1 MLLDSWIQTARSLAA
16 SDLHAEP
23 GMPLTVR
30 VRGQLRMVGAPLPA
44 TVLSQAVRELLSDD
58 DEAVFRE
65 RQSLDFSRTVGGV
78 RCRLHVLRSA
88 RGVGLAVRLLTSFQA
103 SLRKLNLHP
112 DLAKLVQHRHGLIL
126 LSGPTGS
133 GKSSTLAAL
142 IQEINT
148 TECRHI
154 ITVESP
160 IEYAFASQKSLIR
173 QREVGRDTPSFEQ
186 ALLDALRENPDVLM
200 IGEMR
205 DPETMRLVLN
215 AAETGHL
222 VLATV
227 HSSSVG
233 EALAR
238 MVSAFPADV
247 QNGMAAQLADALVA
261 VIGQRLTVRGPGE
274 RLVPELEIL
283 LATTAA
289 RATIRQGQF
298 GKIQS
303 VLESGGLDGCWT
315 LARYR
320 DWLDRR
326 TDFYVPTDHETEP
339 PAELPPVPAGERA
352 PLPTR
357 KPSQQPEHGK
367 VPRGEAGVL
376 VLDDEDDPMA
386 IVRALERRS

>member
-1 MLLDSWIQTARSLAA
+1 MLIDTWIQIARQQNA
-16 SDLHAEP
+16 SDLHVEP
-23 GMPLTVR
+23 GMPLAVR
-30 VRGQLRMVGAPLPA
+30 VRGQLRMVGAPIAAA
-44 TVLSQAVRELLSDD
+44 TIAQGVRELLSDD
-58 DEAVFRE
+58 DQAVFRE
-65 RQSLDFSRTVGGV
+65 RHSLDFSRTIGGL
-78 RCRLHVLRSA
+78 RCRVHVLRSA
-88 RGVGLAVRLLTSFQA
+88 RGVGLAVRLLTAFQA

-126 LSGPTGS
+126 ISGPTGS

-148 TECRHI
+148 TESRHI
-154 ITVESP
+154 VTVESP
-160 IEYAFASQKSLIR
+160 IEYALVSQKSLIR

-186 ALLDALRENPDVLM
+186 ALVDAMRQNPDVLM
-200 IGEMR
+200 VGEMR

-227 HSSSVG
+227 HSSTVG

-238 MVSAFPADV
+238 LVSAFAPDI

-261 VIGQRLTVRGPGE
+261 VVGQRLVARGPGD

-283 LATTAA
+283 LANTAA

-298 GKIQS
+298 SKIQS

-315 LARYR
+315 LSRYR
-320 DWLDRR
+320 DWLGRR
-326 TDFYVPTDHETEP
+326 TDFYVATDNETEP
-339 PAELPPVPAGERA
+339 AADLPPPPARDRPPMPARA
-352 PLPTR
+352 ANAP
-357 KPSQQPEHGK
+357 G
-367 VPRGEAGVL
+367 PRGDAGVL
-376 VLDDEDDPMA
+376 VLDDEDDPLA
-386 IVRALERRS
+386 IIRALEGRGRS

>member
-1 MLLDSWIQTARSLAA
+1 MLIDTWIQIARQQNA
-16 SDLHAEP
+16 SDLHVEP
-23 GMPLTVR
+23 GMPLAVR
-30 VRGQLRMVGAPLPA
+30 VRGQLRMVGAPIAAA
-44 TVLSQAVRELLSDD
+44 TIAQGVRELLSDD
-58 DEAVFRE
+58 DQAVFRE
-65 RQSLDFSRTVGGV
+65 RHSLDFSRTIGGL
-78 RCRLHVLRSA
+78 RCRVHVLRSA
-88 RGVGLAVRLLTSFQA
+88 RGVGLAVRLLTAFQA

-126 LSGPTGS
+126 ISGPTGS

-148 TECRHI
+148 TESRHI
-154 ITVESP
+154 VTVESP
-160 IEYAFASQKSLIR
+160 IEYALVSQKSLIR

-186 ALLDALRENPDVLM
+186 ALVDAMRQNPDVLM
-200 IGEMR
+200 VGEMR

-227 HSSSVG
+227 HSSTVG

-238 MVSAFPADV
+238 LVSAFAPDI

-261 VIGQRLTVRGPGE
+261 VVGQRLVARGPGD

-283 LATTAA
+283 LANTAA

-298 GKIQS
+298 SKIQS

-315 LARYR
+315 LSRYR
-320 DWLDRR
+320 DWLGRR
-326 TDFYVPTDHETEP
+326 TDFYVATDNETEP
-339 PAELPPVPAGERA
+339 AADLPPPPARDRPPMPARA
-352 PLPTR
+352 ANAP
-357 KPSQQPEHGK
+357 
-367 VPRGEAGVL
+367 VPRGDAGVL
-376 VLDDEDDPMA
+376 VLDDEDDPLA
-386 IVRALERRS
+386 IAELIAATSCLAT

>member
-1 MLLDSWIQTARSLAA
+1 MLIDTWIQIARQQNA
-16 SDLHAEP
+16 SDLHVEP
-23 GMPLTVR
+23 GMPLAVR
-30 VRGQLRMVGAPLPA
+30 VRGQLRMVGAPIAAA
-44 TVLSQAVRELLSDD
+44 TIAQGVRELLSDD
-58 DEAVFRE
+58 DQAVFRE
-65 RQSLDFSRTVGGV
+65 RHSLDFSRTIGGL
-78 RCRLHVLRSA
+78 RCRVHVLRSA
-88 RGVGLAVRLLTSFQA
+88 RGVGLAVRLLTAFQA

-126 LSGPTGS
+126 ISGPTGS

-148 TECRHI
+148 TESRHI
-154 ITVESP
+154 VTVESP
-160 IEYAFASQKSLIR
+160 IEYALVSQKSLIR

-186 ALLDALRENPDVLM
+186 ALVDAMRQNPDVLM
-200 IGEMR
+200 VGEMR

-227 HSSSVG
+227 HSSTVG

-238 MVSAFPADV
+238 LVSAFAPDI

-261 VIGQRLTVRGPGE
+261 VVGQRLVARGPGD

-283 LATTAA
+283 LANTAA

-298 GKIQS
+298 SKIQS

-315 LARYR
+315 LSRYR
-320 DWLDRR
+320 DWLGRR
-326 TDFYVPTDHETEP
+326 TDFYVATDNESEPAADLPPP
-339 PAELPPVPAGERA
+339 PARDRPPMPARA
-352 PLPTR
+352 ANAP
-357 KPSQQPEHGK
+357 
-367 VPRGEAGVL
+367 VPRGDAGVL
-376 VLDDEDDPMA
+376 VLDDEDDPLA
-386 IVRALERRS
+386 IIRALEGRGRS

>member
-1 MLLDSWIQTARSLAA
+1 MLIDAWIQTAKTHNA
-16 SDLHAEP
+16 SDLHVEP
-23 GMPLTVR
+23 GMPLAVR
-30 VRGQLRMVGAPLPA
+30 VRGQLRMIGAPVTAA
-44 TVLSQAVRELLSDD
+44 TIAEAVRELLT
-58 DEAVFRE
+58 DEDQAVLRE
-65 RQSLDFSRTVGGV
+65 RHSLDFSRTVGGL

-88 RGVGLAVRLLTSFQA
+88 RGLGLAVRLLTSFQA

-126 LSGPTGS
+126 ISGPTGS

-148 TECRHI
+148 TEARHI

-160 IEYAFASQKSLIR
+160 IEYALVSQKSLIR

-186 ALLDALRENPDVLM
+186 ALVDAMRQNPDVLM
-200 IGEMR
+200 VGEMR

-227 HSSSVG
+227 HSATVG
-233 EALAR
+233 EAVAR
-238 MVSAFPADV
+238 MVSAFPADI
-247 QNGMAAQLADALVA
+247 QTGMAAQLADALVA
-261 VIGQRLTVRGPGE
+261 VIGQRLVARGVGD

-283 LATTAA
+283 LANTAA
-289 RATIRQGQF
+289 RSTIRQGQF
-298 GKIQS
+298 GKLQS

-320 DWLDRR
+320 DWLTRR
-326 TDFYVPTDHETEP
+326 TDFYVPNDAEP
-339 PAELPPVPAGERA
+339 EPAAELPPPPPRDRPPAPARATSVP
-352 PLPTR
+352 
-357 KPSQQPEHGK
+357 
-367 VPRGEAGVL
+367 VPRGDPNVL
-376 VLDDEDDPMA
+376 VLDDEDDPLA
-386 IVRALERRS
+386 IIRALEGRSR

>member
-1 MLLDSWIQTARSLAA
+1 MLIDTWIQIARQQNA
-16 SDLHAEP
+16 SDLHVEP
-23 GMPLTVR
+23 GMPLAVR
-30 VRGQLRMVGAPLPA
+30 VRGQLRMVGAPIAAA
-44 TVLSQAVRELLSDD
+44 TIAQGVRELLSDD
-58 DEAVFRE
+58 DQAVFRE
-65 RQSLDFSRTVGGV
+65 RHSLDFSRTIGGL
-78 RCRLHVLRSA
+78 RCRVHVLRSA
-88 RGVGLAVRLLTSFQA
+88 RGVGLAVRLLTAFQA

-126 LSGPTGS
+126 ISGPTGS

-148 TECRHI
+148 TESRHI
-154 ITVESP
+154 VTVESP
-160 IEYAFASQKSLIR
+160 IEYALVSQKSLIR

-186 ALLDALRENPDVLM
+186 ALVDAMRQNPDVLM
-200 IGEMR
+200 VGEMR

-227 HSSSVG
+227 HSSTVG

-238 MVSAFPADV
+238 LVSAFAPDI

-261 VIGQRLTVRGPGE
+261 VVGQRLVARGPGD

-283 LATTAA
+283 LANTAA

-298 GKIQS
+298 SKIQS

-315 LARYR
+315 LSRYR
-320 DWLDRR
+320 DWLGRR
-326 TDFYVPTDHETEP
+326 TDFYVATDNETEP
-339 PAELPPVPAGERA
+339 AADLPPPPARDRPPMPARA
-352 PLPTR
+352 ANAP
-357 KPSQQPEHGK
+357 
-367 VPRGEAGVL
+367 VPRGDAGVL
-376 VLDDEDDPMA
+376 VLDDEDDPLA
-386 IVRALERRS
+386 IIRALEGRGRS

>member
-1 MLLDSWIQTARSLAA
+1 MLIDTWIQIARQQNA
-16 SDLHAEP
+16 SDLHVEP
-23 GMPLTVR
+23 GMPLALR
-30 VRGQLRMVGAPLPA
+30 VRGQLRMVGAPIAAA
-44 TVLSQAVRELLSDD
+44 TIAQGVRELLSDD
-58 DEAVFRE
+58 DQAVFRE
-65 RQSLDFSRTVGGV
+65 RHSLDFSRTIGGL
-78 RCRLHVLRSA
+78 RCRVHVLRSA
-88 RGVGLAVRLLTSFQA
+88 RGVGLAVRLLTAFQA

-126 LSGPTGS
+126 ISGPTGS

-148 TECRHI
+148 TESRHI
-154 ITVESP
+154 VTVESP
-160 IEYAFASQKSLIR
+160 IEYALVSQKSLIR

-186 ALLDALRENPDVLM
+186 ALVDAMRQNPDVLM
-200 IGEMR
+200 VGEMR

-227 HSSSVG
+227 HSSTVG

-238 MVSAFPADV
+238 LVSAFAPDI

-261 VIGQRLTVRGPGE
+261 VVGQRLVARGPGD

-283 LATTAA
+283 LANTAA

-298 GKIQS
+298 SKIQS

-315 LARYR
+315 LSRYR
-320 DWLDRR
+320 DWLGRR
-326 TDFYVPTDHETEP
+326 TDFYVATDNETEP
-339 PAELPPVPAGERA
+339 AADLPPPPARDRPPMPARA
-352 PLPTR
+352 ANAP
-357 KPSQQPEHGK
+357 
-367 VPRGEAGVL
+367 VPRGDAGVL
-376 VLDDEDDPMA
+376 VLDDEDDPLA
-386 IVRALERRS
+386 IIRALEGRGRS